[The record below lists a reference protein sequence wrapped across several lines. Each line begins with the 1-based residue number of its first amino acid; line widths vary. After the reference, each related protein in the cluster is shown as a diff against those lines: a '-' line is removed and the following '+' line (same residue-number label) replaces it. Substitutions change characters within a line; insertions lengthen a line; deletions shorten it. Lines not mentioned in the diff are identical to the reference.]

1 MGPAEDARA
10 GDGPYRGVVARTVAP
25 LDVIRRH
32 PVVADAAVAF
42 ALFVV
47 SVGSLLAEPPDDVAV
62 GALVPVLAVL
72 DGTVAVRRL
81 APRGA
86 LVVATVLQMAVW
98 ALGVPSSG
106 FAAIILVFTAAADI
120 PHPRGLR
127 AAGVT
132 AGVLTAWTAAGVVYG
147 VAPVYVLPIVALT
160 GVGATL
166 AGDNVR
172 TRRAYLVELEERAAR
187 AEELRAAEARE
198 AVAEERTRI
207 ARELHDVVAHSVG
220 VMVVQA
226 GAARHIAER
235 DPARAAEALGTIER
249 VGRESLQELRRVLGV
264 LRSGPDDT
272 TGTAPQPDLAA
283 LDELLARCADAGL
296 AVDLAVDGT
305 PRPVPAGIG
314 LTAYRI
320 VQESLTNVLKHAATR
335 TASVSLAYRPEEIAI
350 EVSDDGR
357 GAAAAVGPAGHGLAG
372 MRERAATCGGSLVAG
387 PRPGGGFRVR
397 VVLPT
402 GPVRTEVR

>member
-1 MGPAEDARA
+1 MTRKVP
-10 GDGPYRGVVARTVAP
+10 V
-25 LDVIRRH
+25 LDVLRRH
-32 PVVADAAVAF
+32 PVAADAALAR
-42 ALFVV
+42 ALFVG
-47 SVGSLLAEPPDDVAV
+47 SVGTVLAEPPPDQPV
-62 GALVPVLAVL
+62 GVVVPLLAIL

-81 APRGA
+81 VPRPA

-98 ALGVPSSG
+98 AFV
-106 FAAIILVFTAAADI
+106 

-127 AAGVT
+127 SAGGA
-132 AGVLTAWTAAGVVYG
+132 AGVLTAWTAVGVVTG

-160 GVGATL
+160 GVGAVL

-172 TRRAYLVELEERAAR
+172 TRRAYLVELEQRAERAEA
-187 AEELRAAEARE
+187 LRAAEARE

-207 ARELHDVVAHSVG
+207 ARELHDVVAHSVS

-235 DPARAAEALGTIER
+235 DPVRAADALGTIEQ

-264 LRSGPDDT
+264 LRSGPDEV
-272 TGTAPQPDLAA
+272 TGTAPQPDLGA
-283 LDELLARCADAGL
+283 LDGLVAQCRDAGL
-296 AVDLAVDGT
+296 RVDVIVDG
-305 PRPVPAGIG
+305 PVRPVPAGVG

-320 VQESLTNVLKHAATR
+320 VQESLTNVLKHAGPAA
-335 TASVSLAYRPEEIAI
+335 ASVAVSYRPADLTV
-350 EVSDDGR
+350 EVVDDGR
-357 GAAAAVGPAGHGLAG
+357 GAASTTRPAGSTGSTGSTGSAGHGIVG

-397 VVLPT
+397 AVLPT
-402 GPVRTEVR
+402 GPIPSEIP